1 MFYVCATQFWITML
15 KLGFLLK
22 SETPNNQIDEIISRT
37 GCQFAG
43 VCSEN
48 SSVNS
53 YIDELLSNCDILLIS
68 CSNEQKFEIAS
79 KAIKKGVIPI
89 INSIDGL
96 TSASLYQLQLLAN
109 EIGIKMGFVELGH
122 NLDGYDIPF
131 ENPFIG
137 NLKRYIGKPIS
148 DESTFQQYLI
158 YDIATALKFSK
169 LDVRK
174 VRAYGLPICSN
185 IPQSLMAMVD
195 FGNNSVFTYNLQ
207 LTNDIEHLEF
217 EISTGSNSEKI
228 NTLTTPY
235 SGENLTVETSVQV
248 VSGIANNSKNNNT
261 IELAIESTKLVD
273 TILSKIKL

>member
-1 MFYVCATQFWITML
+1 MFAATQFGIKML

-37 GCQFAG
+37 GRQLAG
-43 VCSEN
+43 VCSED
-48 SSVNS
+48 SPVNS
-53 YIDELLSNCDILLIS
+53 DIDELLSNCDILLIA
-68 CSNEQKFEIAS
+68 CLNEQKFEMAS

-96 TSASLYQLQLLAN
+96 TSASLSQLQQLAN
-109 EIGIKMGFVELGH
+109 EIGIKLGFVELGH
-122 NLDGYDIPF
+122 NFDEYSIPF
-131 ENPFIG
+131 QNPFIG

-169 LDVRK
+169 LDIRK

-185 IPQSLMAMVD
+185 IPQSLMVMVD

-207 LTNDIEHLEF
+207 QTNDIEQLEY
-217 EISTGSNSEKI
+217 EISTGNNSEKI
-228 NTLTTPY
+228 NILTTPY
-235 SGENLTVETSVQV
+235 SSEKLAIEASVKAI
-248 VSGIANNSKNNNT
+248 SKIANRSERTNT
-261 IELAIESTKLVD
+261 IELALETTKLVD
-273 TILSKIKL
+273 TILSKINL